1 MAKKTPAA
9 KPKTTKPAAKRKVV
23 AAVKTAPAK
32 QVVASSDK
40 KLTIQQQIEALQK
53 QMQDLDR
60 EVVAE
65 LKSKLLDAKK
75 VVSQLETELATLTGK
90 PAGEPKAK
98 RVRRPS
104 ITDEHLQPQLLAVM
118 AKHGREGMNAR
129 QLAEHLHQDAIRIR
143 KFIADNGK
151 LLKRT
156 GNGAGTKFFLP

>member
-9 KPKTTKPAAKRKVV
+9 KLKTTKPAAKRKV
-23 AAVKTAPAK
+23 ATAVKAAPANETTT
-32 QVVASSDK
+32 SSDK
-40 KLTIQQQIEALQK
+40 KLTLQQQIEALQK
-53 QMQDLDR
+53 QVQDLDQ
-60 EVVAE
+60 EAVAE
-65 LKSKLLDAKK
+65 LKSKLADAKK
-75 VVSQLETELATLTGK
+75 VVSTLEAELATLTGK
-90 PAGEPKAK
+90 PTGEPKAK

-156 GNGAGTKFFLP
+156 GNGAGTKFFLS

>member
-9 KPKTTKPAAKRKVV
+9 KPKTVKPAAKRKAVAVV
-23 AAVKTAPAK
+23 GAVPTK
-32 QVVASSDK
+32 QKETSSDK

-53 QMQDLDR
+53 QMHDLDQ
-60 EVVAE
+60 EAVAE
-65 LKSKLLDAKK
+65 LKSRLSDARKL
-75 VVSQLETELATLTGK
+75 VVQLEEELAQLTGK
-90 PAGEPKAK
+90 AAGGPKVR

-118 AKHGREGMNAR
+118 AKHGREGINAR
-129 QLAEHLHQDAIRIR
+129 QLAEYLHQDAIRVR

-156 GNGAGTKFFLP
+156 GNGAGTKFFLS